1 MARPSHYH
9 TTSGLTAMP
18 SMPAFQRG
26 HSVWGYPGLR
36 GSHQETQTAA
46 RLASRRTGKPTPV
59 YRWPCP
65 PCLRLSKC
73 VSQEV
78 KIPGHHEPVQSS
90 SSTRVLLSTHTISG
104 KSWYERERD
113 RTHAFCAPRTQV
125 QKSER
130 TQVLPFNL
138 LCTLSSLTYR
148 PSPHHCPPPHGFPLA
163 SGCVF

>member
-26 HSVWGYPGLR
+26 HSVWGYPGPSGALTR
-36 GSHQETQTAA
+36 KHKQPQGSPAGELVSYTCIQVA
-46 RLASRRTGKPTPV
+46 
-59 YRWPCP
+59 
-65 PCLRLSKC
+65 LSPLPSAQQVCIPRSKM
-73 VSQEV
+73 
-78 KIPGHHEPVQSS
+78 PGHHEPVPSS
-90 SSTRVLLSTHTISG
+90 SSTRVLSTHTIGG
-104 KSWYERERD
+104 KGWCERERH

-125 QKSER
+125 QKGER

-148 PSPHHCPPPHGFPLA
+148 PSPHHCPPPHGCPVA